1 MTTAHDHTDT
11 LIPETDSSGDLYGR
25 AEAIG
30 AGLPALLVEAHR
42 IARTVAPGVHGRRRK
57 GPGETFW
64 QFRRYQFGDSAQRI
78 DWRQTAKSDRTYVRE
93 TEWEVAQSVWV
104 WRDASPSMDFT
115 SDANLPRK
123 VDRAS
128 LLAMA
133 LGVLLVRGGERIALA
148 ETGRPPSSGP
158 GALLAMADSLSRVH
172 ADPPN
177 ADDALLG
184 RARQLPRHARVVL
197 VGDFLQPIEDTHRL
211 LKALAAQRIRG
222 HILRIVDPA
231 EETLPY
237 DGRVLFDDPEDG
249 HSTLVDWVASSRP
262 AYLAAWRRHGEAL
275 ADAARM
281 SGWSIDSHHTHR
293 PPEEA
298 LLALYLAV
306 SGIAVEKP

>member
-1 MTTAHDHTDT
+1 MNTAQDHTAP
-11 LIPETDSSGDLYGR
+11 LKPESESSGGLYNR

-30 AGLPALLVEAHR
+30 AELPALLVEAHR
-42 IARTVAPGVHGRRRK
+42 IAHSVAPGIHGRRRR

-64 QFRRYQFGDSAQRI
+64 QFRRYQFGDSVQRI
-78 DWRQTAKSDRTYVRE
+78 DWRQTAKSDRVYIRE
-93 TEWEVAQSVWV
+93 TEWEVAQSVWI
-104 WRDASPSMDFT
+104 WRDASPSMDFA
-115 SDANLPRK
+115 SDPNLPRK
-123 VDRAS
+123 ADRAS

-158 GALLAMADSLSRVH
+158 GALLAMADELSRHQVS
-172 ADPPN
+172 PPS
-177 ADDALLG
+177 ASEAILG

-197 VGDFLQPIEDTHRL
+197 IGDFLEPVEETHRL

-222 HILRIVDPA
+222 HLLRVVDPA

-262 AYLAAWRRHGEAL
+262 AYIEAWRRHGESL
-275 ADAARM
+275 RDAARIA
-281 SGWSIDSHHTHR
+281 GWSIDTHHTDR

-306 SGIAVEKP
+306 AGITVE

>member
-1 MTTAHDHTDT
+1 MTSARHHKTSHD
-11 LIPETDSSGDLYGR
+11 PELESSGNLYGR

-30 AGLPALLVEAHR
+30 ADLPALLVEAHR
-42 IARTVAPGVHGRRRK
+42 IAHTVAPGVHGRRRR
-57 GPGETFW
+57 GSGETFW
-64 QFRRYQFGDSAQRI
+64 QFRRYQFGDSVQRI
-78 DWRQTAKSDRTYVRE
+78 DWRQTAKSDRVYIRE
-93 TEWEVAQSVWV
+93 TEWEVAQSVWI
-104 WRDASPSMDFT
+104 WRDASPSMEFT
-115 SDANLPRK
+115 SDPNLISK

-148 ETGRPPSSGP
+148 ETGRPPSSGS
-158 GALLAMADSLSRVH
+158 GALMAMADELSHWRD
-172 ADPPN
+172 APPS
-177 ADDALLG
+177 ASAALFA

-197 VGDFLQPIEDTHRL
+197 IGDFLEPVEETHRL

-222 HILRIVDPA
+222 HLLRIVDPA

-262 AYLAAWRRHGEAL
+262 AYLSAWRRHGESL
-275 ADAARM
+275 RDAARS
-281 SGWSIDSHHTHR
+281 SGWSIDTHHTDR

-306 SGIAVEKP
+306 AGITLE